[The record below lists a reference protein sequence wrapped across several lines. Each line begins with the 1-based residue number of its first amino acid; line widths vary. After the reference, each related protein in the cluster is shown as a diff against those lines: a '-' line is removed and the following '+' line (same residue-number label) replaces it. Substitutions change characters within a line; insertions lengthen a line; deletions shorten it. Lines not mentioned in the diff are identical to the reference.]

1 MKSPWEF
8 HGSVAVDWDAI
19 VTPLVR
25 ILILH
30 GYRRTLKSIGET
42 AIRATLDVLYEGS
55 IAKDTVEFCC
65 ETVTNLQ
72 KTTVSLPVASTPPN
86 SGPVTHRRYC
96 QRATALEDVN

>member
-1 MKSPWEF
+1 MYPVQVGGRTVKNPWEF

-30 GYRRTLKSIGET
+30 GYRKTLEIIGET
-42 AIRATLDVLYEGS
+42 AIRATLDALYEGS

-72 KTTVSLPVASTPPN
+72 
-86 SGPVTHRRYC
+86 
-96 QRATALEDVN
+96 